1 MTSVVGPDWP
11 NAIPEADLAEQQTPI
26 AIDGEEGGLDPT
38 QLTDAGAK
46 DVNLADLIEQSVSV
60 PLPADDYEPE
70 E

>member
-1 MTSVVGPDWP
+1 MTSVGGPDWP

-26 AIDGEEGGLDPT
+26 DIDGEEGGLDPT

-46 DVNLADLIEQSVSV
+46 DVNLADLIEHSVSV

>member
-1 MTSVVGPDWP
+1 VTSVGGPDWP
-11 NAIPEADLAEQQTPI
+11 NAIPEADLAEQQTPVD
-26 AIDGEEGGLDPT
+26 IDGEEGGLDPT
-38 QLTDAGAK
+38 QLTDADAK